1 MPEEIQDPDD
11 DNLDEVEQAADE
23 TTDPALD
30 QNSIDAM
37 VQNAQGSQA
46 DELESL
52 LEDLGEDEESG
63 ADQLEDLV
71 ESLED
76 EPEEENLGDLLSQAT
91 QQDVENTEPDAG
103 EASAE
108 AAPEAD
114 AKETT
119 EEELNKLDALAAAFD
134 DDEPAE
140 EIESTDD
147 APAEDEDLSSLR
159 SGLDGPGDAPEES
172 TTVSDAEG
180 DEAIVDESEQ
190 DESAGETAE
199 EIEDVESLLEDLDG
213 TEDIAE
219 AEEEVEDV
227 ESLLEDLDETAA
239 DEAPEA
245 EEEVENVE
253 SLLED
258 LDETAADEAPEAE
271 EEVENV
277 ESLLEDLDEATEAD
291 TAEAEEEVED
301 VESLLEDLDETAEA
315 DTAEAEEDIDDLES
329 LLEDIDDTAQDAEE
343 TLELE
348 DLTDEAEEESL
359 LEEVGE
365 SEEAG
370 AEAEEELDVES
381 LLDDI
386 DDEEAGEPE
395 PLEDQ
400 ESIDALVE
408 SEAEDIEPSAD
419 TDSLLEDLDED
430 VDSLELLEE
439 TEVEETL
446 DLDELLVDDEE
457 TTDDQATEAALV
469 DDVELTDLDDLDL
482 DDLDLDDD
490 SLPELDL
497 DDDEPDA
504 IEDLEEDSDEL
515 ETAIDALDADLESS
529 AEDDLDSLFDDD
541 TLLDDSDEIA
551 ANLSVGVEHE
561 VAHMLATGQ
570 PAPTEEGEDLF
581 EDFASVQAS
590 FVDESAMDSGGTILI
605 VDDDEDNIGLFQD
618 ALVEGDYEFV
628 TTASADEA
636 LNTLQSRDI
645 DLVLVNLDTGDSE
658 GVNAVQ
664 RIYLDDVPPVPV
676 VVTSEQGDL
685 IEEALMTGATDHFTR
700 PIGIVDLEYQ
710 VPRTVSNLIKLK
722 RTQHVLA
729 GAEAGASTES
739 TSPSSTDTFGDLLD
753 DDDGLDDFLLDD
765 DDDPFSD
772 DDPLDEDDLP
782 ATAHLAAGTG
792 SSRDRLAPLTDQGK
806 MVREKEWSRNR
817 KSAASNLPM
826 YLGIGLLLLVL
837 SGVSAMVTMLLID
850 MRAAEMAEKEP
861 IQRPQP
867 LPVLKPPKIQQAGY
881 EISRARV
888 RQSDDYQRQAE
899 SVKGRIR
906 NTVRELETQ
915 GGSWWSPWR
924 VMRNAGGS
932 VAAIVQGRSA
942 NDIREAF
949 GVDRSTVRAGLQS
962 QRSLNYLRG
971 VGYDLSGK
979 DVDDLSSRETFELLS
994 AREIKS
1000 QDQIVNVLSRLTDRL
1015 AQEKAE
1021 QAKNRSSKRKR
1032 QGTASLAPS
1041 RPEPVDHFSRATSK
1055 VEQPEI
1061 IRKATLPTPELAGF
1075 AIRIPGIR
1083 QTSESG

>member
-114 AKETT
+114 AEETT

-134 DDEPAE
+134 DDEPEPAE

-180 DEAIVDESEQ
+180 DEAIVEESEQ

-219 AEEEVEDV
+219 ADEEVEDV

-239 DEAPEA
+239 NDAPET
-245 EEEVENVE
+245 EEEVEDIG

-291 TAEAEEEVED
+291 TPEAEVED
-301 VESLLEDLDETAEA
+301 V
-315 DTAEAEEDIDDLES
+315 ES

-439 TEVEETL
+439 TEGEETL
-446 DLDELLVDDEE
+446 DLDELLIDDEE
-457 TTDDQATEAALV
+457 TTADEATETALV

-482 DDLDLDDD
+482 DDLDLDLDDD

-504 IEDLEEDSDEL
+504 LEDLEEDADEL

-590 FVDESAMDSGGTILI
+590 LVDESAMDSGGTILI

-710 VPRTVSNLIKLK
+710 LPRTVSNLIKLK

-826 YLGIGLLLLVL
+826 YLGIGLLMLVL
-837 SGVSAMVTMLLID
+837 SGVSAMVTMLLMD

-906 NTVRELETQ
+906 NTVRELEAQ

-1015 AQEKAE
+1015 AQEKTE

-1061 IRKATLPTPELAGF
+1061 ISKATLPTPELAGF